1 MLKNEKLSVLMTA
14 YNAEKYLKPS
24 INSILKQTHKNLELI
39 IIDDGSTDGSINVV
53 KNFED
58 KRIQLIKQKKNRGR
72 TKSLNNGLKKVK
84 SKYIAILDADD
95 ISYKNR
101 LNIQLNFLKK
111 NKHIDIV
118 GTWYEVINNKGK
130 ILKINKT
137 TSNAKMVKKKCFI
150 KIYFVILQL
159 CLEKKF

>member
-84 SKYIAILDADD
+84 SKYIAIPSAP
-95 ISYKNR
+95 
-101 LNIQLNFLKK
+101 
-111 NKHIDIV
+111 V
-118 GTWYEVINNKGK
+118 P
-130 ILKINKT
+130 
-137 TSNAKMVKKKCFI
+137 
-150 KIYFVILQL
+150 
-159 CLEKKF
+159 